1 MAAVVGEVEASVD
14 GGRLRVPRPHDG
26 IGGGGGDAEFREA
39 IPVDD
44 VLSCLERDPLYLVG
58 RRLVLIDFAPREG
71 VESAL
76 VPVDAVFR
84 VVIDE
89 SLRLDDLFPVGTR
102 TYEASLHRL
111 ASAAR
116 VARGR
121 RAESAPHGRDAAARH
136 RRGVTWRP
144 GIRAAQRHMHP
155 DAGPVPVVPARIV
168 VPAVMRDIG
177 RRARL
182 VPLTIAIAAV
192 DGDVGAAV
200 DARLPALTSAERS
213 AAGRDC
219 GGGECRYEGERNGA
233 AFLHVSSA
241 VSGYYPRLAERHD
254 EPSRSVPSA

>member
-14 GGRLRVPRPHDG
+14 GGRLRVPRPDDG
-26 IGGGGGDAEFREA
+26 MGGGGGDAEFREA
-39 IPVDD
+39 ILVDD

-58 RRLVLIDFAPREG
+58 RRLELVDFAPREG

-121 RAESAPHGRDAAARH
+121 RAESASHGRDAAARH

-182 VPLTIAIAAV
+182 VPPPTAITARA
-192 DGDVGAAV
+192 GDVGAAV
-200 DARLPALTSAERS
+200 DARLPALTPAESS

-219 GGGECRYEGERNGA
+219 GGGDIHYEVYRDGSDFTHG
-233 AFLHVSSA
+233 SSEA
-241 VSGYYPRLAERHD
+241 RRKFDWHTYHYD
-254 EPSRSVPSA
+254 